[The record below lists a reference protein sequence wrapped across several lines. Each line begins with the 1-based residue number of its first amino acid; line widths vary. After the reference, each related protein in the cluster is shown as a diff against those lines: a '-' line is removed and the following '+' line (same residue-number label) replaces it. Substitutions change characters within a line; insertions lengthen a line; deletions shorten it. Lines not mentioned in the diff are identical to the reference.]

1 MLVRFTLNGR
11 PVAVEADPKRR
22 LVDVLREDLHLM
34 GTKEA
39 CGEGECGACTILLDN
54 EAVHSCMILFPQ
66 VEGREVVTI
75 EGLAENGQL
84 DIIQQA
90 FVDNVA
96 IQCGYCTPGMIMSTK
111 GLLLKNPDPT
121 DEEIRIALS
130 GNICRCTGYVQT
142 LAAVRQAAKNL
153 REVAGK

>member
-11 PVAVEADPKRR
+11 PVAVDADPKRR

-90 FVDNVA
+90 FMDNVA

>member
-11 PVAVEADPKRR
+11 PVAVDADPKRR